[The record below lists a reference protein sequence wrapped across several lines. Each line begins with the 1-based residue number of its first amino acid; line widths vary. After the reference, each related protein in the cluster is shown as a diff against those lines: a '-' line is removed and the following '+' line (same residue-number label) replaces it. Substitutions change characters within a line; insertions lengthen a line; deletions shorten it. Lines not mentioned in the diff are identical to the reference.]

1 MKKLF
6 AFAILLVVF
15 LLSGCNRDSKFAFNE
30 QDNLQFTNQPMKSPS
45 PPPVPTLPA
54 SSPTTKSVPQKKDI
68 NQMII
73 KLGKGNIVLQLFP
86 EQAPQTVKNFITK
99 AQSGFYN
106 NLTFHRVE
114 DWVVQGG
121 DPLGNGTG
129 GGNMPTELNNIPFTI
144 GSLGVARG
152 QDIKISNDSQF
163 FICTKDCSFLNQQ
176 YTNFGK
182 VIQGMEIVNN
192 IAIGDKI
199 ITIE

>member
-6 AFAILLVVF
+6 IFTILLVVF
-15 LLSGCNRDSKFAFNE
+15 VLSACNHNSEFAFNE
-30 QDNLQFTNQPMKSPS
+30 QDNLQLTNQSVKSASTMNNNS
-45 PPPVPTLPA
+45 P
-54 SSPTTKSVPQKKDI
+54 SSPTTNSISPKKDI
-68 NQMII
+68 NQLTI
-73 KLGKGNIVLQLFP
+73 KLEKGNIVLQLFP
-86 EQAPQTVKNFITK
+86 EQAPQTVKNFVTK

-129 GGNMPTELNNIPFTI
+129 GGNMPTEINNIPFTI

-163 FICTKDCSFLNQQ
+163 FICTKDCSWLNQQ

-199 ITIE
+199 TAIE